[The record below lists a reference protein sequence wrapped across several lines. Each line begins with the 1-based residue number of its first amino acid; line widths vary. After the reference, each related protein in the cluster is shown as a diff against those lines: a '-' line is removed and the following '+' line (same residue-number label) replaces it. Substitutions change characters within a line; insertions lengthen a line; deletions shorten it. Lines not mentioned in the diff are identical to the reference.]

1 MERAACAHS
10 GGDRG
15 ADRRDASAALRHT
28 PAGAAIAL
36 GLGEVSL
43 ERSGAGGQESGG
55 ATPARR
61 TRDRESERIL
71 AGIGLVIVAV
81 ACFATLDGATK
92 LSTAT
97 VPILMGV
104 WFRYAFQALAT
115 TLVLLPRYGT
125 ALLRT
130 DHPRFQLLRGTLLL
144 VSSTLAFLSLR
155 YMPLAE
161 FTSVV
166 LIAPLVVTLL
176 AGVALNEEVSPVRWA
191 LVAGGFVGTLV
202 ILRPGGTAFSWAI
215 LLPIALVISN
225 AWFQVLTS
233 RLARTEKPLT
243 MHFYTGWVGT
253 LIASVPLPF
262 VWAWLPD
269 WRDWALLC
277 LMGFMA
283 TVGHFFLILAY
294 QRAPASTLTPYLY
307 AQIAFAMLGGWL
319 MFSHV
324 PDAVSLIG
332 MGLIAVC
339 GAAGAWLTV
348 RERREPIEPAES

>member
-1 MERAACAHS
+1 M
-10 GGDRG
+10 
-15 ADRRDASAALRHT
+15 
-28 PAGAAIAL
+28 
-36 GLGEVSL
+36 
-43 ERSGAGGQESGG
+43 
-55 ATPARR
+55 

-81 ACFATLDGATK
+81 ACFATLDTATK

-104 WFRYAFQALAT
+104 WFRYAFQAAAT

-130 DHPRFQLLRGTLLL
+130 EHPRYQLLRGVLLL
-144 VSSTLAFLSLR
+144 VSSTLAFFSLR

-161 FTSVV
+161 FASVMM
-166 LIAPLVVTLL
+166 IAPLVVTLF
-176 AGVALNEEVSPVRWA
+176 AATMLNEEVSPLRWT
-191 LVAGGFVGTLV
+191 LVAGGFAGTV
-202 ILRPGGTAFSWAI
+202 IILRPGGTVFSWAI
-215 LLPIALVISN
+215 LLPLGLVVTN

-253 LIASVPLPF
+253 IVATIALPF
-262 VWAWLPD
+262 AWTSLPG
-269 WRDWALLC
+269 WHWWALLC

-283 TVGHFFLILAY
+283 TVGHFLLILAY
-294 QRAPASTLTPYLY
+294 QSAPASTLTPYLY
-307 AQIAFAMLGGWL
+307 AQIAFAMFGGWL
-319 MFSHV
+319 MFSQV
-324 PDAVSLIG
+324 PDATSLAGIA
-332 MGLIAVC
+332 LIAVC

-348 RERREPIEPAES
+348 RERHQPIEPAES